1 MIDLMIKVSQW
12 KIWRPLLK
20 RWRMTSMVDTVSQ
33 SCRDVGIT
41 SVIACSRRSDSGA
54 RNEKYRERRK
64 NEKRLGRDVLS
75 LLSPVS
81 FRFCF
86 LRSPSRAIIWTPG
99 IGYIHCFKPRLI
111 CHLVTRR
118 RWAFLFFCR
127 LRFPSWKSSVFLPF
141 VQKFFSNNFF
151 YLVTWPV
158 YCTNFIAY
166 AVFISF
172 LFVSIKPL
180 WSLT

>member
-1 MIDLMIKVSQW
+1 MIDLMVKVSQW
-12 KIWRPLLK
+12 KLWRPLLK

-41 SVIACSRRSDSGA
+41 SVIVCSRRSGSGA

-99 IGYIHCFKPRLI
+99 IGYIRCFKPRLI

-118 RWAFLFFCR
+118 LAFLFFCT
-127 LRFPSWKSSVFLPF
+127 LRFPSWKSSVFLLL
-141 VQKFFSNNFF
+141 VQTFFSNNFF
-151 YLVTWPV
+151 TLWPDLF
-158 YCTNFIAY
+158 TALILLLMLS
-166 AVFISF
+166 SF
-172 LFVSIKPL
+172 LSFL
-180 WSLT
+180 